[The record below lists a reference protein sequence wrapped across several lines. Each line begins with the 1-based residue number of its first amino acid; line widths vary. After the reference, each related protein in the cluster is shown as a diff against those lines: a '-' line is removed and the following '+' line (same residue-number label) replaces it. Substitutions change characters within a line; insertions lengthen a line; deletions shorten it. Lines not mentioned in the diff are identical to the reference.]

1 MHLLDSRISINFISK
16 ALIYQIVIYEKE
28 IDTFKDLVE
37 EDLMLQ
43 KKQKLQ

>member
-1 MHLLDSRISINFISK
+1 MHLLDSRIPINFISK